1 MGNRLDG
8 RITRLAAPQSGDDL
22 FDEFTYPQIQALLVL
37 LSELAEDK
45 ESASRRPLALRC
57 EPRWL
62 RGHAVDHPSG
72 IDATIARS
80 VGGVS
85 ESQPRQREL
94 LTLRMLVTGAP
105 VHRQARHAP
114 RAMASSRSPSAP
126 MRMIGGIWSG
136 KIPGNSGK
144 FPVQSCRAR
153 TQSRDRGLA
162 FCERVEVPHSRCLVL
177 RKSPSRSCPRPR
189 SNLASNPVQTE
200 LPLSATR
207 SLSCRVS
214 PGRLKLADPVQK
226 AREPPRAR

>member
-1 MGNRLDG
+1 VRGNRLDG
-8 RITRLAAPQSGDDL
+8 RITRLAALQSGDDL

-94 LTLRMLVTGAP
+94 LTLRMLVTGAL
-105 VHRQARHAP
+105 RYTGR
-114 RAMASSRSPSAP
+114 
-126 MRMIGGIWSG
+126 
-136 KIPGNSGK
+136 PG
-144 FPVQSCRAR
+144 
-153 TQSRDRGLA
+153 
-162 FCERVEVPHSRCLVL
+162 
-177 RKSPSRSCPRPR
+177 RPR
-189 SNLASNPVQTE
+189 VP
-200 LPLSATR
+200 
-207 SLSCRVS
+207 
-214 PGRLKLADPVQK
+214 
-226 AREPPRAR
+226 